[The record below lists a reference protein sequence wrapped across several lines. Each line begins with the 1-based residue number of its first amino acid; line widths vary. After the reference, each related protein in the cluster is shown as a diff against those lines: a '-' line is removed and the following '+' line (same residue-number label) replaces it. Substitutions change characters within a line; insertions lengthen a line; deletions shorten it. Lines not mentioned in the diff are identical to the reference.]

1 MSNVNRYLDTPI
13 IWGVVGFVVG
23 LVLGVNLLSV
33 ILLAIGLGAFILY
46 LRLHGEAEDARET
59 LLFASGPILIISWM
73 AGFVV
78 HSIAF

>member
-13 IWGVVGFVVG
+13 IWGLSGFLVG
-23 LVLGVNLLSV
+23 LVFGVNLVSV

-46 LRLHGEAEDARET
+46 LRLHGEAEDSRET
-59 LLFASGPILIISWM
+59 MLFASGPILIIAWM

-78 HSIAF
+78 RSLAF